1 MFYDYLK
8 ETYGEDEPIFVSK
21 IHYKNSSA
29 NYIQQQIKKLTDAG
43 LIKKYDKGIYFI
55 PQKSI
60 FKSGSQLSSYKVIE
74 LKYLKDG
81 NQRCGYVCGITFANQ
96 LGLTTQVP
104 MVREITTNKATSD
117 YRKIKIAYSP
127 VILRKPKVEVTND
140 NYMILQLLDLLTNL
154 KFYSEIKGK
163 ELTDRL
169 ISYMK
174 SCGFQ
179 FDDLKRYLPLYP
191 DKIYKNMY
199 KSGLLYGLPA

>member
-1 MFYDYLK
+1 MFYNYLK

-21 IHYKNSSA
+21 FRYKNSSA
-29 NYIQQQIKKLTDAG
+29 NYIQQQIKKLTDVG

-117 YRKIKIAYSP
+117 G
-127 VILRKPKVEVTND
+127 D
-140 NYMILQLLDLLTNL
+140 
-154 KFYSEIKGK
+154 
-163 ELTDRL
+163 
-169 ISYMK
+169 
-174 SCGFQ
+174 
-179 FDDLKRYLPLYP
+179 
-191 DKIYKNMY
+191 
-199 KSGLLYGLPA
+199 